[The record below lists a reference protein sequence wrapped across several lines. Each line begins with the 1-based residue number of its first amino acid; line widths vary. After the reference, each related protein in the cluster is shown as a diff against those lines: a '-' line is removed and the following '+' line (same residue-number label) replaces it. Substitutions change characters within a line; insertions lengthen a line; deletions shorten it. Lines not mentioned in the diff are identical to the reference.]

1 MGNFY
6 RERVDDFEVY
16 PLTVRRLVDEGQHNQ
31 NISGIIKK
39 FSLLFVD
46 ELHKDK
52 IKIGLHKELMAN
64 MASFQ
69 ADLQNLVLYYQVKD
83 TIPSLRLKKKIRIAV
98 GTGVKKTKK
107 Q

>member
-6 RERVDDFEVY
+6 RARVDDFEVY
-16 PLTVRRLVDEGQHNQ
+16 QLTVGTLVDEGQHNQ

-39 FSLLFVD
+39 SSLLFFD
-46 ELHKDK
+46 ELHKGK
-52 IKIGLHKELMAN
+52 IKTGLYKELMAN

-69 ADLQNLVLYYQVKD
+69 ADLQNLFLYYQVKD
-83 TIPSLRLKKKIRIAV
+83 TIPSLRLKKKIKIAV
-98 GTGVKKTKK
+98 GTGVKKNKK